1 MRMPKDTFFNLPEYK
16 RQRIIDAA
24 IDEFAQRSFH
34 DARIT
39 AIVDAAGIA
48 KGSFYQYFEDKKDL
62 FKYIIG
68 LIAERKIDYINQ
80 DMMRHMQDYSFFQL
94 LRELYLS
101 GIRFAKENPRL
112 LAIGMQLLN
121 NPELY
126 YEVIGEHRDTTNEF
140 YERLVEKAMADQELD
155 PKIDIK
161 VAARVLAG
169 LSYSMVD
176 LVYED
181 GKLDFDDM
189 AIVDK
194 MLYVVENGIKR
205 KLQD

>member
-1 MRMPKDTFFNLPEYK
+1 MEMPKETFFNLPEEK
-16 RQRIIDAA
+16 RQRVIDAA
-24 IDEFAQRSFH
+24 IDEFSQRSFH

-68 LIAERKIDYINQ
+68 LAAEKKIEYVNRDIMGRIQ
-80 DMMRHMQDYSFFQL
+80 DCTFFQL

-140 YERLVEKAMADQELD
+140 YEKLLEKAMADQELD
-155 PKIDIK
+155 PKIDTK
-161 VAARVLAG
+161 VASRLLAG

-176 LVYED
+176 LIYED

-189 AIVDK
+189 VFVDK
-194 MLYVVENGIKR
+194 LLYIVENGMKR
-205 KLQD
+205 KP